1 MLNLSIVIPLG
12 VAPLERGD
20 RFEFP
25 ICDLLDDRG
34 HGDLI
39 GSGSFGND
47 AGIQCCDIQ
56 LHIPDRGMIA
66 DIVRI
71 LVDGGAPDDTTLT
84 CHEVED
90 GSNETVDVLAD
101 LVGREDSDGNQE

>member
-1 MLNLSIVIPLG
+1 MLNLTSVITLG
-12 VAPLERGD
+12 IAPLERGD

-25 ICDLLDDRG
+25 ICDLLDECG
-34 HGDLI
+34 QGDVI

-47 AGIQCCDIQ
+47 DGIQCCDIQ
-56 LHIPDRGMIA
+56 LHIPDRDMIG

-84 CHEVED
+84 CYEAED
-90 GSNETVDVLAD
+90 GSDETVAMLAD
-101 LVGREDSDGNQE
+101 LVDTGTDPSKE